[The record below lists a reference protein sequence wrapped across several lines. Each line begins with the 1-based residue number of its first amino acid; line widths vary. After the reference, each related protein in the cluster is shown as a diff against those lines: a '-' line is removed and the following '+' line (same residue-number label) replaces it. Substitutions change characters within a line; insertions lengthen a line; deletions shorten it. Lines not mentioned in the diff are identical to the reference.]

1 MTLQETL
8 LYRTGE
14 RRRSNSAGLSR
25 AEEIETRG
33 VGYGLR
39 RMRETGASRPERNVV
54 GSLPFIVAVV
64 DRNLKAKK
72 LLS

>member
-1 MTLQETL
+1 
-8 LYRTGE
+8 
-14 RRRSNSAGLSR
+14 
-25 AEEIETRG
+25 
-33 VGYGLR
+33 
-39 RMRETGASRPERNVV
+39 MRETGASRPERDVV

>member
-1 MTLQETL
+1 MPAL
-8 LYRTGE
+8 
-14 RRRSNSAGLSR
+14 AGLKKLKPFW
-25 AEEIETRG
+25 G

-39 RMRETGASRPERNVV
+39 RMRETGASRPERDVV
-54 GSLPFIVAVV
+54 GSLPFLVAVV